1 MTDNWIGGH
10 LDDGAWWWA
19 VGLDGIVGGV
29 IGGLMT
35 ALAVAWTIRHERK
48 MARAAALR
56 ATVTRLS
63 SVVWIL
69 GLKLANDF
77 QSLDE
82 MYDRIAE
89 LYAAGREVSSLASK
103 DWPELQKKIDDA
115 LDTIS
120 AVLMAKSPVDRDEL
134 SVALL
139 MLTDIDLWLGVSH
152 RSRRV
157 ARAEIAKIGTTYERA
172 PRK

>member
-1 MTDNWIGGH
+1 MTENWIGGH

-19 VGLDGIVGGV
+19 VALDGIVGGV

-35 ALAVAWTIRHERK
+35 AFAVAWTIRHERK
-48 MARAAALR
+48 MAQAAALR
-56 ATVTRLS
+56 AAVARLS
-63 SVVWIL
+63 SVVWVL

-77 QSLDE
+77 HSLGE
-82 MYDRIAE
+82 MYDRVAE
-89 LYAAGREVSSLASK
+89 LYAAGREASSLAST
-103 DWPELQKKIDDA
+103 DWPELRKKIDDA

-139 MLTDIDLWLGVSH
+139 MLTDVDLWLGASH
-152 RSRRV
+152 QGRRV
-157 ARAEIAKIGTTYERA
+157 ARAEIAKIGTTHERA
-172 PRK
+172 PRS